1 MVPVDPLKGFRW
13 RAVAT
18 GLAMAALLIALLSYD
33 LWRAREKAIATAF
46 RETSNLTNVFEEY
59 TARTFQAIDGVLG
72 NLSVGSTRI
81 DMQEPGSEPR
91 LIGILID
98 QLRNHPQVASFGIVD
113 DTGQIIAHT
122 RTTWDRSLSFSDRDY
137 FTVHRDNLYSGIFI
151 GSFVRSRMSGEWL
164 FIVSRRLE
172 RADGTFAGIVFA
184 TMDLRYFAGLYASID
199 VGANGGV
206 TLIHRDGTI
215 LARAPNHDDFI
226 GKSAAGSEFFRVHL
240 PQADRGSLVIRGAGD
255 ASDLFMS
262 YRGIPNAPL
271 VISVAFADS
280 DVLAD
285 WNRSIA
291 GYVAAGTGLIFLIS
305 ASVILAIRGRER
317 HIALVEA
324 RRAREAAQRETER
337 MAQLQRVEEQLHQ
350 AQKMEA
356 VGQLTGGIAHD
367 FNNLLMVVLG
377 NLDEVADR
385 LSRDDSLRPLVR
397 AAIAAAERGADL
409 TQQLLAFAR
418 RQPLRPQPLDC
429 NEIIQSMA
437 DLLRRTLGERIDI
450 HVKLAPDLPAAVAD
464 AAQVQNA
471 LLNLTIN
478 ARDAMPDGG
487 TLVIETSVAQ
497 LDEDYRATNADVV
510 LGDYLL
516 IAVSDTGVGMSPAV
530 MARAFE
536 PFFTTKEIGKGSGLG
551 LSMVYGFAKQSGG
564 HAKIYS
570 EVGQGTTVKLYLP
583 VAPGSAT
590 AIPAAGGEV
599 ELAHARKDEAIL
611 VVEDDVLVR
620 DTVTRLLR
628 ALGYRVLEAA
638 GADAALAV
646 LHSDQAID
654 LLFTDVVLPGRLG
667 GRELA
672 VEGRKIR
679 RGLRVLFTSG
689 YTQDS
694 AVHQGRLDDGV
705 FLLSKPYKKD
715 ALARTIRG
723 LLDQPLAAE

>member
-1 MVPVDPLKGFRW
+1 MEPADPVRAFRW
-13 RAVAT
+13 RAIAAGV
-18 GLAMAALLIALLSYD
+18 AMATLVIALLAYD
-33 LWRAREKAIATAF
+33 LWRTRDKAISAAF

-59 TARTFQAIDGVLG
+59 TARTFQAIDSILT
-72 NLSVGSTRI
+72 NLTVGSTKI
-81 DMQEPGSEPR
+81 DLQEPEPQLIGR
-91 LIGILID
+91 LIE
-98 QLRNHPQVASFGIVD
+98 QLRNFPQVGSFGVVD
-113 DTGQIIAHT
+113 EKGQLVAST
-122 RTTWDRSLSFSDRDY
+122 RPTWDRSLSFADRDY
-137 FTVHRDNLYSGIFI
+137 YLVPRDSRFTGMFI
-151 GSFVRSRMSGEWL
+151 GSFLRSRITGEGLL
-164 FIVSRRLE
+164 FVSRRLE
-172 RADGTFAGIVFA
+172 RADGKFGGVVTASI
-184 TMDLRYFAGLYASID
+184 DLTYFAGLYASLD

-206 TLIHRDGTI
+206 TLLHRDGTI
-215 LARAPNHDDFI
+215 LARTPRHEEFMGRSIAD
-226 GKSAAGSEFFRVHL
+226 GEFFRLHL
-240 PQADRGSLVIRGAGD
+240 QNADRGAARIRSEDG
-255 ASDLFMS
+255 SEDLIMA
-262 YRGIPNAPL
+262 YRSIPNAPL
-271 VISVAFADS
+271 GINVAFAAG

-291 GYVAAGTGLIFLIS
+291 GYVAVGAGLVLLIGAAVYL
-305 ASVILAIRGRER
+305 VIRGRER
-317 HIALVEA
+317 QAALIEA

-377 NLDEVADR
+377 NLDEMSDR
-385 LSRDDSLRPLVR
+385 LNRDDTLRPLIR

-418 RQPLRPQPLDC
+418 RQPLRPQPIDC
-429 NEIIQSMA
+429 NQTIEGMT
-437 DLLRRTLGERIDI
+437 DLLRRTLGERVDI
-450 HVKLAPDLPAAVAD
+450 RVALADDLPAAVAD

-487 TLVIETSVAQ
+487 KLVIETSVAH
-497 LDEDYRATNADVV
+497 LDEDYRIANTDVAP
-510 LGDYLL
+510 GDYVM
-516 IAVSDTGVGMSPAV
+516 IAVTDTGTGMPPTV
-530 MARAFE
+530 IARAFD

-583 VAPGSAT
+583 VAPGSAV
-590 AIPAAGGEV
+590 AVAPASGHFAMERARTDEV
-599 ELAHARKDEAIL
+599 VL

-628 ALGYRVLEAA
+628 GLGYRVLEAA
-638 GADAALAV
+638 NADSALAV
-646 LHSDQAID
+646 LRSDAAVH
-654 LLFTDVVLPGRLG
+654 LLFTDVVLPGRIG

-679 RGLRVLFTSG
+679 PELRVLFTSG
-689 YTQDS
+689 YTQNS
-694 AVHQGRLDDGV
+694 IVHHGRLDDGV
-705 FLLSKPYKKD
+705 SLLSKPYKKD
-715 ALARTIRG
+715 ALARIVRG
-723 LLDQPLAAE
+723 LLDQRQPAV